1 MKSTHTPTPWLVRF
15 DEDRFDS
22 KLSVLE
28 VIDGRDE
35 SLNHPQGELVLARV
49 NVSAFAPHMDE
60 PLANA
65 RLIAAAPELLAIV
78 RALLPH
84 ANNEWTR
91 LDDLAHRG
99 NRESEDSAMELD
111 RLIEHA
117 RETIEEITGD
127 NE

>member
-35 SLNHPQGELVLARV
+35 SLNHPQGALVLARV

-65 RLIAAAPELLAIV
+65 RLIAAAPELLSALEAVTKAYVELVQSDYPPSWSAEKDSEVIAARAAI
-78 RALLPH
+78 AK
-84 ANNEWTR
+84 AK
-91 LDDLAHRG
+91 G
-99 NRESEDSAMELD
+99 NA
-111 RLIEHA
+111 
-117 RETIEEITGD
+117 
-127 NE
+127 

>member
-1 MKSTHTPTPWLVRF
+1 MKTQFTPAPWIVRF

-28 VIDGRDE
+28 VVDGSDA

-65 RLIAAAPELLAIV
+65 RLIAYAPDLLA
-78 RALLPH
+78 AL
-84 ANNEWTR
+84 ER
-91 LDDLAHRG
+91 LAHPMADD
-99 NRESEDSAMELD
+99 EDLD
-111 RLIEHA
+111 YA
-117 RETIEEITGD
+117 REIIKKAKGQL
-127 NE
+127 